1 MLPSLTLPNSTN
13 VRNALLL
20 ALTRTQ
26 LAVSSALAPALALEK
41 ATRLFLTPPRFS
53 HTAREQEL
61 LSAGRYYEVASEY
74 GTLAAWS
81 FGHEQRPAILL
92 SHGWGGRGA

>member
-41 ATRLFLTPPRFS
+41 ATRLFLTPP
-53 HTAREQEL
+53 
-61 LSAGRYYEVASEY
+61 LS
-74 GTLAAWS
+74 LI
-81 FGHEQRPAILL
+81 HI
-92 SHGWGGRGA
+92 